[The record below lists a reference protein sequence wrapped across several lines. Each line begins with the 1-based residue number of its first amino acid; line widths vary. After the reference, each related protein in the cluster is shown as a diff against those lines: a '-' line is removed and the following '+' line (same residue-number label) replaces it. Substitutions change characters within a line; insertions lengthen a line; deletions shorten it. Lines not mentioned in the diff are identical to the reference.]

1 VLSNPNDDASLRR
14 ILNWPARGIGKASV
28 EAIGDFAFKNGIS
41 FFAALDRSARPASEL
56 DGVTTKSAAGIER
69 FRYMMLDLRAKLD
82 ATPFEPTAIA
92 QWAKSC
98 LERFEVKKALD
109 EDSDDALQNA
119 RKWENVEELIHS
131 LGQIRAEDN
140 AFADVAAEDRRA
152 PLVLH
157 EFLSRM
163 ALQAQE
169 DEEDKKDEKDKDTNQ
184 VTLLTLHGAKGL
196 EYPVV
201 FLVGM
206 EDGFLPHQRTIDEA
220 ADFSE
225 ERRLCYVG
233 ITRAR
238 DHLILTRAKN
248 RIRYGKPVPRYR
260 SRFLNEISDDL
271 VLKQDQSL
279 PDANSPKEVR
289 QAHEERVKNF
299 ASSIRE
305 MLMKK

>member
-1 VLSNPNDDASLRR
+1 
-14 ILNWPARGIGKASV
+14 
-28 EAIGDFAFKNGIS
+28 
-41 FFAALDRSARPASEL
+41 
-56 DGVTTKSAAGIER
+56 VTTKSAAAIER
-69 FRYMMLDLRAKLD
+69 FRQMMLDLRVKLE
-82 ATPFEPTAIA
+82 ATEFDPAAIA
-92 QWAKSC
+92 VWAKSC
-98 LERFEVKKALD
+98 LDRFEVKKAIE
-109 EDSDDALQNA
+109 EDGDDPIQNA

-131 LGQIRAEDN
+131 LGQIRADDS
-140 AFADVAAEDRRA
+140 AFSDAALKTA
-152 PLVLH
+152 PIFLQ

-169 DEEDKKDEKDKDTNQ
+169 EEDDKDDQEESENQ

-206 EDGFLPHQRTIDEA
+206 EDGYLPHQRSIDEA
-220 ADFSE
+220 ADLSE

-271 VLKQDQSL
+271 VLKDDQSL
-279 PDANSPKEVR
+279 PDANSPKEQR
-289 QAHEERVKNF
+289 QAHEARVKNF

-305 MLMKK
+305 MLAKR